1 MTLMLFIEYKLY
13 RRVSGNFSGKL
24 IPAPNPQDMSQIM
37 RGVLQ
42 KLLLLFVESTAF
54 KKKHFLKEQSR
65 ADSFQN
71 TPEAL
76 LFLTG
81 SV

>member
-1 MTLMLFIEYKLY
+1 
-13 RRVSGNFSGKL
+13 
-24 IPAPNPQDMSQIM
+24 MSQIM
-37 RGVLQ
+37 RRVLQ
-42 KLLLLFVESTAF
+42 SLLLLFAESTAF
-54 KKKHFLKEQSR
+54 KKHFLKEQGR

-76 LFLTG
+76 LFLTV